1 MLGLGPV
8 EIGIVAVVGVLLFGH
23 KLPSVANSIGRSFVE
38 FKKGLT
44 DVKEEVNNV
53 KEEVKSELKELK

>member
-38 FKKGLT
+38 FKKGF
-44 DVKEEVNNV
+44 
-53 KEEVKSELKELK
+53 S